1 MTDWFV
7 MTRQNFLSLPLMQG
21 HEDGNAIGA
30 AYTDLPR
37 ADLLFMSNDRLGTV
51 IYSHELRTFWAYKTV
66 WKKDLPSMKF
76 GLSADGKVVC
86 GVDAIEI
93 TVESCYAL
101 CKKAPYG
108 ARKKVR
114 AFYGKSGK

>member
-1 MTDWFV
+1 
-7 MTRQNFLSLPLMQG
+7 
-21 HEDGNAIGA
+21 
-30 AYTDLPR
+30 
-37 ADLLFMSNDRLGTV
+37 
-51 IYSHELRTFWAYKTV
+51 
-66 WKKDLPSMKF
+66 MKF

-108 ARKKVR
+108 AREKVR
-114 AFYGKSGK
+114 AFMESLANSQTFFIF